1 MKTEYSTKLGYSY
14 PMGIS
19 AQDGA
24 LNIVVEFPHS
34 PKTTCGIILYTG
46 GHEAMRIPF
55 CESYRI
61 GNLYCVRLEGIRV
74 KQFTYEFFLD
84 DEVFCDPYAKVIVGR
99 EKWGKPI
106 GEKPAIRAAFCAEQ
120 NVYDWEDD
128 KPLGVEYEDTVLY
141 SLHMRG
147 FTKHPSSGV
156 KHKGTFEGLV
166 EKLDYLKELGIT
178 AVECMPFYEF
188 NELIYNPA
196 YTTFDVQRMPFME
209 EKNIWEYRL
218 NYWGFSDRDNYYFAP
233 KYSYGAQQN
242 PVLSC
247 KNMIRQL
254 HKNGIECIMQ
264 IYFAK
269 GQAPGFVLDVL
280 RHWVLEYHI
289 DGFHLMGIGL
299 PMELIGRDPILKRT
313 KIYCETTCVE
323 QIYDQKNKEP
333 EFKNIGCY
341 REDFRFDSRKFL
353 KGDEDMLSRMGMYV
367 RENSPW
373 EAQIHHITDYRGFT
387 LMDLVSY
394 DRKHNEE
401 NGEEN
406 RDGSDYNYSWNC
418 GTEGSS
424 RKKSIQSLRLSQRK
438 NALSFLM
445 LSQATPLLMAGDEFG
460 HSAGGNNNAYCHD
473 NKVNWLNWNF
483 DKSGSELLSFTKMLI
498 AFRRKHP
505 ILHTKKMLR
514 AMDYE
519 SKGYPDISYHGEQ
532 AWYARFENYNRHL
545 GIMYCGLYEK
555 KQDNTSDDFIYVA
568 YNMHWITHEFALP
581 ILPQSYDW
589 EIAYGTRLPAEDR
602 KEGELLFAEG
612 EEQKKVTVAPR
623 SVLVL
628 VGKKSVAEARQVKQL
643 EKKEDECK

>member
-1 MKTEYSTKLGYSY
+1 MKSEYCTKLGYSY
-14 PMGIS
+14 PMGVS

-34 PKTTCGIILYTG
+34 PEKSCGIILYTMG
-46 GHEAMRIPF
+46 NETMRIPF
-55 CESYRI
+55 CEKYRI
-61 GNLYCVRLEGIRV
+61 GTLYCVRLEGIRV
-74 KQFTYEFFLD
+74 KKFTYEFFLD
-84 DEVFCDPYAKVIVGR
+84 DQVFCDPYAKVIAGR
-99 EKWGKPI
+99 EKWGKAL
-106 GEKPAIRAAFCAEQ
+106 GEKTSPRAAFCMDETSF
-120 NVYDWEDD
+120 DWEDD
-128 KPLGVEYEDTVLY
+128 RPLCRDYEDTILY

-147 FTKHPSSGV
+147 FTKHSSSGV
-156 KHKGTFEGLV
+156 KQKGTFEGLT
-166 EKLDYLKELGIT
+166 EKLDYLKGLGVT
-178 AVECMPFYEF
+178 AIEFMPFYEF
-188 NELIYNPA
+188 NEIIYNPA

-209 EKNIWEYRL
+209 EKNVWEYRL

-233 KYSYGAQQN
+233 KYSYGAGKD
-242 PVLSC
+242 PVRSC

-254 HKNGIECIMQ
+254 HKNGLECVMQ

-269 GQAPGFVLDVL
+269 EQAPGFILDVL
-280 RHWVLEYHI
+280 RHWVLEYHV

-313 KIYCETTCVE
+313 KIYCETTCAE
-323 QIYDQKNKEP
+323 QIYGRKKDVP

-341 REDFRFDSRKFL
+341 RDDFRFDSRKFL
-353 KGDEDMLSRMGMYV
+353 KGDEDMLSRMAAYIKD
-367 RENSPW
+367 NSPW

-387 LMDLVSY
+387 LLDLVSY

-418 GTEGSS
+418 GVEGPS
-424 RKKSIQSLRLSQRK
+424 RKKNIQALRLSQRK

-460 HSAGGNNNAYCHD
+460 HSAGGNNNAYCQD
-473 NKVNWLNWNF
+473 NKVNWLNWNH
-483 DKSGSELLSFTKMLI
+483 DKPGSELLDFTKKLI
-498 AFRRKHP
+498 EFRKNHP
-505 ILHTKKMLR
+505 ILHSKKMLR

-519 SKGYPDISYHGEQ
+519 SQGYPDISYHGEQ
-532 AWYARFENYNRHL
+532 AWYAQFENYNRHL
-545 GIMYCGLYEK
+545 GVLYCGLYEK
-555 KQDNTSDDFIYVA
+555 KADLTSDDFVYVA

-581 ILPQSYDW
+581 ILPQAYDW
-589 EIAYGTRLPAEDR
+589 EIVYGTRLHEED
-602 KEGELLFAEG
+602 KQAGEFLFEEG

-628 VGKKSVAEARQVKQL
+628 VGKKSASVC
-643 EKKEDECK
+643 KKESPKKEKEE